1 MESADSNQQPEGSR
15 SKDNDELSEIK
26 GNYITE
32 KMKRVDVKPSSSP
45 TSFLAKSSVLLPTGV
60 ARVKQISGVASE
72 SSRSATGSGSA
83 TGNPRNKT
91 ALAPGHSLMDWIRL
105 GSSGV
110 DLTGVGGVNQAIT
123 LTELAKH
130 NQRNDAWI
138 AIRGIVFN
146 VTRYMDFH
154 PGGVPELMKG
164 VGKDATKLFED
175 VHAWVNY
182 QSILQKCVVGRLIRG
197 NGVEGP
203 TSPFGNDKITKLS
216 PLAAGAKT
224 SGTDRKTSTT
234 PQTLQSDWK
243 QTTNTVTFVYKPSR
257 DQQSP
262 NFQLTRQSSTEF
274 TLKTQ
279 FSSAS
284 IRHEYDLDEG
294 VQWPPTWRRN
304 YESME
309 VEFTFTK
316 TTGKLWNSYG
326 TRTVAIDTKND
337 RCYRDWEVVSNT
349 SLCDSVN
356 LLVLRCSDYM
366 EVTPVGRHIE
376 AKMSVLGMD
385 ISRSYTPVPP
395 SLHPDHEAPGYKPNS
410 LCLMIKRYD
419 DGALTPSITALQQG
433 QCLSLSNSLGT
444 FVAESFDDYTA
455 IHMLAAGT
463 GLTPMLGIIHR
474 SLCRRNVSSINLVN
488 FNRNEKSIFYREQ
501 LDRVCSDNRLNVVHV
516 LSQAD
521 ENWGGRRG
529 IVSEDL
535 IKEVIGECNKQACV
549 FTCGPKGFMT
559 AAKTSLLKLGWQP
572 SQMHEFDG

>member
-1 MESADSNQQPEGSR
+1 MPRCCGASPISVMDGDESPQSLGLHIQD
-15 SKDNDELSEIK
+15 
-26 GNYITE
+26 
-32 KMKRVDVKPSSSP
+32 
-45 TSFLAKSSVLLPTGV
+45 
-60 ARVKQISGVASE
+60 
-72 SSRSATGSGSA
+72 
-83 TGNPRNKT
+83 GNPRNKT

-110 DLTGVGGVNQAIT
+110 DLTGVGGVSQAVT
-123 LTELAKH
+123 LAELAKH

-138 AIRGIVFN
+138 SIRGIVFN

-154 PGGVPELMKG
+154 PGGIPELMKG
-164 VGKDATKLFED
+164 VGKDATKIFED

-197 NGVEGP
+197 NGVEE
-203 TSPFGNDKITKLS
+203 TSPFGNDKITKIS

-224 SGTDRKTSTT
+224 SETAKKTSTT
-234 PQTLQSDWK
+234 PVKIQSDWK
-243 QTTNTVTFVYKPSR
+243 QTTNTVTFAYKPSR
-257 DQQSP
+257 DQKSP
-262 NFQLTRQSSTEF
+262 IFQLIRHSATEF
-274 TLKTQ
+274 SLKTV
-279 FSSAS
+279 FSTSS
-284 IRHEYDLDEG
+284 ITHDYDLDNG
-294 VQWPPTWRRN
+294 VQWPPTWRRDF
-304 YESME
+304 ESMD

-316 TTGKLWNSYG
+316 ATGKLWSHYG
-326 TRTVAIDTKND
+326 SRTVTIDSKND
-337 RCYRDWEVVSNT
+337 RCFRDWEVVSNT
-349 SLCDSVN
+349 SLCHSVN

-366 EVTPVGRHIE
+366 ELTPVGRHIE
-376 AKMSVLGMD
+376 AKMSVLGME
-385 ISRSYTPVPP
+385 ISRPYTPVPP

-419 DGALTPSITALQQG
+419 DGALTPSITALKQG

-474 SLCRRNVSSINLVN
+474 SLCRRCVRSINLIY
-488 FNRNEKSIFYREQ
+488 FNRNETSIFYREQ
-501 LDRVCSDNRLNVVHV
+501 LDRVCADNRLNVVHV

-521 ENWGGRRG
+521 DDWTGRRG

-535 IKEVIGECNKQACV
+535 IRDVIGECNKQACV
-549 FTCGPKGFMT
+549 FTCGPAGFIT

-572 SQMHEFDG
+572 SQMHNFDG